1 MRLRNPEK
9 VHLINFSTY
18 YCKLLLRRMETWSR
32 YSIGLFLI
40 NEERISKIS
49 SKRGKILARVY
60 TRYDR
65 RMGFSWREPFVRRH
79 FPLESKP
86 RSPPMSAIRILDG
99 CSWIPGNSKQSA
111 RDKPFSP
118 RVPRHDR
125 ILPPASEVNK
135 GRRMIS
141 REPVMR
147 NARGEH
153 SGKHVKSVI
162 SSFALAG
169 TRVQRGTTYYSS
181 VTLHYLAN

>member
-1 MRLRNPEK
+1 MGILLRCSMRLRNPEK

-40 NEERISKIS
+40 NGERISKIS

-86 RSPPMSAIRILDG
+86 RSPPCPRFE
-99 CSWIPGNSKQSA
+99 CSTAAAESRVIPSNQPETNPFHREY
-111 RDKPFSP
+111 RDTTEFFRRP
-118 RVPRHDR
+118 RR
-125 ILPPASEVNK
+125 
-135 GRRMIS
+135 
-141 REPVMR
+141 
-147 NARGEH
+147 
-153 SGKHVKSVI
+153 
-162 SSFALAG
+162 
-169 TRVQRGTTYYSS
+169 
-181 VTLHYLAN
+181 